1 MDVVRKDATITNTDD
16 DFPGSFEVVLST
28 GTKDRD
34 GEEVLHTE
42 WKQPLPDHITF
53 DMDHKMSVEGTV
65 GSGQPSIDDQGRLI
79 VKGTYSSLARA
90 QEVRTL
96 VKEGH
101 IRTTSVA
108 FARSKTVKDGTTQV
122 QRELLNG
129 AFVAIPANTE
139 AVVLS
144 SKAAT
149 KAGRRNSAA
158 DQAHLDAIVQHA
170 VALGGDATGGD
181 TDANEDVAAAK
192 SFRALIGAKAVAGS
206 YEQTQSAISDA
217 LSLAYPTTGEDEYV
231 YAYPT
236 ATFPDKVVYRVSGSS
251 TDLGQWQADYTVN
264 SDGTVTLGT
273 PSRVNLVEQIVPING
288 DGEKAHKV
296 TASPSSDAPATAGAT
311 EKDATV
317 TEDDRTKQA
326 LVEAKKRFY
335 ATLSGR
341 N

>member
-65 GSGQPSIDDQGRLI
+65 GSGQPSIDGQGRLI
-79 VKGTYSSLARA
+79 VKGTYSSLDRA

-181 TDANEDVAAAK
+181 TDANEDVAAGK
-192 SFRALIGAKAVAGS
+192 SVTFKSAVDEAITAHADGKISADEALTRIRDASQAPVEAV
-206 YEQTQSAISDA
+206 SDA
-217 LSLAYPTTGEDEYV
+217 
-231 YAYPT
+231 
-236 ATFPDKVVYRVSGSS
+236 
-251 TDLGQWQADYTVN
+251 
-264 SDGTVTLGT
+264 DGT
-273 PSRVNLVEQIVPING
+273 
-288 DGEKAHKV
+288 EKA
-296 TASPSSDAPATAGAT
+296 TETAASPAEGAPATAGT
-311 EKDATV
+311 PNVDATV

-326 LVEAKKRFY
+326 IVEAKKRFY
-335 ATLSGR
+335 ATLFGR